1 MFCEIFVADRGQKS
15 EKIIPT
21 DLPCC
26 KSLDVCYNKNK
37 NQQENPILLT
47 IQNTHNT
54 AVIYADTIDSGTEGM
69 LREFCGLPLSAGSR
83 IRVMPDVHAG
93 KGCVIG
99 LTMTVTDCVAPGLI
113 GVDIGC
119 GILAVRL
126 DAKRLDL
133 QKLDKLIHEK
143 IPAGRNVRTKTHRF
157 AEQAELERLHC
168 FRHIQADKAHM
179 SIGTLGGGNH
189 FIEVDRGGDGSYWL
203 IVHSGSRHFG
213 AETANFYQRE
223 AYRQDDSVPYE
234 FACLTGDG
242 MTAYLHDLAV
252 VQEFASFNRRAIADE
267 IVRGMKADIAE
278 TVECVHNYVD
288 TDAMILRKG
297 AISASE
303 GERVVIPMNMRDG
316 CLLGIGKGN
325 AEWNYSAP
333 HGAGRIMSR
342 AETKNHFTL
351 SQYKKEMKGIYTT
364 SVSRETLDESPM
376 AYKPMEAIVGK
387 IGETVDVVERITPVY
402 NFKAGEE

>member
-1 MFCEIFVADRGQKS
+1 M
-15 EKIIPT
+15 
-21 DLPCC
+21 
-26 KSLDVCYNKNK
+26 
-37 NQQENPILLT
+37 LT

-69 LREFCGLPLSAGSR
+69 LREFCRLPLSADSR

-99 LTMTVTDCVAPGLI
+99 LTMTLTDRAVPGLI

-126 DAKRLDL
+126 ETKRLDL

-143 IPAGRNVRTKTHRF
+143 IPAGRNIRSKSHRF

-168 FRHIQADKAHM
+168 FRHIQADKAYA

-189 FIEVDRGGDGSYWL
+189 FIEVDRSEDASYWL
-203 IVHSGSRHFG
+203 IVHSGSRHLG

-234 FACLTGDG
+234 FACFTGDE
-242 MTAYLHDLAV
+242 MATYLHDLAV
-252 VQEFASFNRRAIADE
+252 VQEFASLNRQAIADE
-267 IVRGMKADIAE
+267 IVRGMKADVAE
-278 TVECVHNYVD
+278 TVECVHNYID

-297 AISASE
+297 AISAKE

-316 CLLGIGKGN
+316 CLLGVGKGN
-325 AEWNYSAP
+325 AEWNFSAP

-376 AYKPMEAIVGK
+376 AYKPVEAIIGK
-387 IGETVDVVERITPVY
+387 IGETVDVVERMTPVY

>member
-1 MFCEIFVADRGQKS
+1 M
-15 EKIIPT
+15 
-21 DLPCC
+21 
-26 KSLDVCYNKNK
+26 
-37 NQQENPILLT
+37 LT
-47 IQNTHNT
+47 IHNTHNT

-99 LTMTVTDCVAPGLI
+99 LTMTVTDRIAPGLI

-143 IPAGRNVRTKTHRF
+143 IPAGRNIRSKPHRF

-168 FRHIQADKAHM
+168 FRHIQSDKAHA

-189 FIEVDRGGDGSYWL
+189 FIEVDRSEDSSYWL
-203 IVHSGSRHFG
+203 IVHSGSRHLG
-213 AETANFYQRE
+213 AEVANFYQRE

-234 FACLTGDG
+234 FACLNGEG

-252 VQEFASFNRRAIADE
+252 MQEFASLNRRAVADE
-267 IVRGMKADIAE
+267 IVRGMKADIAQ
-278 TVECVHNYVD
+278 TVECVHNYID

-297 AISASE
+297 SISARE
-303 GERVVIPMNMRDG
+303 GERVVIPINMRDG

-325 AEWNYSAP
+325 AEWNCSAP

-351 SQYKKEMKGIYTT
+351 SQYKKEMRGIYTT

-376 AYKPMEAIVGK
+376 AYKPVEAIMGK
-387 IGETVDVVERITPVY
+387 ISETVDVTERIMPVY

>member
-1 MFCEIFVADRGQKS
+1 M
-15 EKIIPT
+15 
-21 DLPCC
+21 
-26 KSLDVCYNKNK
+26 
-37 NQQENPILLT
+37 LT

-54 AVIYADTIDSGTEGM
+54 AVIYADSTDSGTEGM
-69 LREFCGLPLSAGSR
+69 LREFCGLPLSAGSK

-99 LTMTVTDCVAPGLI
+99 LTMTLADRVAPGLI

-119 GILAVRL
+119 GILAARL

-143 IPAGRNVRTKTHRF
+143 IPAGRNVRTKPHRF
-157 AEQAELERLHC
+157 AEQAELERLLC
-168 FRHIQADKAHM
+168 YRHIQADKAHL

-203 IVHSGSRHFG
+203 IVHSGSRHLG

-223 AYRQDDSVPYE
+223 AYQQDDSVPYE
-234 FACLTGDG
+234 FACLAGEG
-242 MTAYLHDLAV
+242 MAAYLHDLAV
-252 VQEFASFNRRAIADE
+252 VQEFASLNRRAIADD
-267 IVRGMKADIAE
+267 ILKGMKLDTADMI
-278 TVECVHNYVD
+278 ECIHNYID

-297 AISASE
+297 AISAKE

-325 AEWNYSAP
+325 AEWNCSAP

-342 AETKNHFTL
+342 AETKDHFTL

-376 AYKPMEAIVGK
+376 AYKPMEAIMGK
-387 IGETVDVVERITPVY
+387 IGGTVDMEERIAPVY